1 MDATTALQ
9 AAHAGIVETAQR
21 VAILL
26 GSLADATAPIR
37 PGTWTVREAAVH
49 LTTEANHCVEL
60 AHGAP
65 SPAMTNAEFNAFSE
79 ARIADIPETDPQK
92 LSELIRE
99 AAHRLLDATDGH
111 PGDQPVTYYGLPCSL
126 AHMMGVELG
135 EFVVHGY
142 DIAEAT
148 GHPWPID
155 PLHAQL
161 SLHAYAPIFQA
172 CVRPKAAKAH
182 TAAYG
187 IDLRGGEGFVIRFS
201 DGQFAWEGP
210 GSGPVDCVISADPV
224 ALLMAVLGR
233 LSQWEAIAL
242 GLFSSSG
249 NRPELA
255 LGFLDLFAIP

>member
-1 MDATTALQ
+1 MDANTTLQ
-9 AAHAGIVETAQR
+9 AAHAGIAETAQR
-21 VAILL
+21 VAELL
-26 GSLADATAPIR
+26 GSLPDATAPIR

-49 LTTEANHCVEL
+49 LTVEANHCVEI

-65 SPAMTNAEFNAFSE
+65 SHAMTNAEFNAFSE

-99 AAHRLLDATDGH
+99 GAHRLLEAADGH

-126 AHMMGVELG
+126 AHVMGMELG
-135 EFVVHGY
+135 EFIVHGY
-142 DIAEAT
+142 DIAKAT

-161 SLHAYAPIFQA
+161 SLHGYAPIFQA
-172 CVRPKAAKAH
+172 CIRPKAAKAH
-182 TAAYG
+182 TAAYA
-187 IDLRGGEGFVIRFS
+187 IELRGGEGFVVRFC
-201 DGQFAWEGP
+201 DGQFAWEGA

-233 LSQWEAIAL
+233 VSQWEAIAL
-242 GLFSSSG
+242 GLFSAGG
-249 NRPELA
+249 NRPELG